1 MPWMETVPM
10 DQRTQFIA
18 DHRQGLYP
26 VTELCAR
33 YGISRKTGYKWLTRF
48 EDFHSSGMRFSP
60 SLTMRSGRPTSFSRP
75 EKSVTLSRATVSPYR
90 FVSPIS
96 GRPYAVARGQSMMVY
111 CK

>member
-33 YGISRKTGYKWLTRF
+33 YGLSRKTGYQCLDRF
-48 EDFHSSGMRFSP
+48 EHYG
-60 SLTMRSGRPTSFSRP
+60 RSGLAARRRRRRPHQHPGGVPPTTHDP
-75 EKSVTLSRATVSPYR
+75 NDLWTAD
-90 FVSPIS
+90 
-96 GRPYAVARGQSMMVY
+96 
-111 CK
+111 CKGHRRSA